1 MATLKQRLHRKNSS
15 GTYDT
20 IHLETGADCITGT
33 LAITNGGTGA
43 TTAANARTNL
53 GVEEALE
60 AKISHTDEFTAEM
73 QDLHGNARG
82 LLVTVPS
89 AAGPDIASINAP
101 PDVNWGTCL
110 SLQAG
115 SIRTLM
121 LIDYSGLW
129 IQYYNSQSW
138 STWKKILSTDSTGIL
153 DVSHGGTGVTS
164 LAELKSQ
171 LGIVEIV
178 QTVSIELG
186 HYSYEGASTYT
197 LKQSVKYIKVV
208 GGYRRPNNADTIA
221 MPEVTITAGSNAVCA
236 SYYVQS
242 GTVAW
247 GEYSVVVALGS
258 DGKTISV
265 SGGITHNGARPSVLD
280 TGNVTAYA

>member
-33 LAITNGGTGA
+33 L
-43 TTAANARTNL
+43 
-53 GVEEALE
+53 
-60 AKISHTDEFTAEM
+60 
-73 QDLHGNARG
+73 
-82 LLVTVPS
+82 P
-89 AAGPDIASINAP
+89 
-101 PDVNWGTCL
+101 
-110 SLQAG
+110 
-115 SIRTLM
+115 
-121 LIDYSGLW
+121 
-129 IQYYNSQSW
+129 
-138 STWKKILSTDSTGIL
+138 
-153 DVSHGGTGVTS
+153 VSHGGTGVTS

-178 QTVSIELG
+178 QTISISLG

-208 GGYRRPNNADTIA
+208 GGYRRPNTTDVIPI
-221 MPEVTITAGSNAVCA
+221 PEVTITPGSNAVCA
-236 SYYVQS
+236 SYYLQS

-247 GEYSVVVALGS
+247 GEYSAVVALGS

>member
-15 GTYDT
+15 GTYDV
-20 IHLETGADCITGT
+20 IHLETSADCITGT
-33 LAITNGGTGA
+33 LSIAHGGTGA

-53 GVEEALE
+53 GA
-60 AKISHTDEFTAEM
+60 AASSHNHSASQITSGT
-73 QDLHGNARG
+73 LSVAR
-82 LLVTVPS
+82 
-89 AAGPDIASINAP
+89 
-101 PDVNWGTCL
+101 
-110 SLQAG
+110 
-115 SIRTLM
+115 
-121 LIDYSGLW
+121 
-129 IQYYNSQSW
+129 
-138 STWKKILSTDSTGIL
+138 
-153 DVSHGGTGVTS
+153 GGTGVTS

-178 QTVSIELG
+178 QTVSITLG
-186 HYSYEGASTYT
+186 HNRYEGASTYT

-221 MPEVTITAGSNAVCA
+221 MPEVTITTGSNAVCA
-236 SYYVQS
+236 SYYLQS

-247 GEYSVVVALGS
+247 GEYPAVVALGS

-265 SGGITHNGARPSVLD
+265 SGGVTPNGARPNVLD

>member
-20 IHLETGADCITGT
+20 IHLETSADCITGT
-33 LAITNGGTGA
+33 LGIANGGTGA

-138 STWKKILSTDSTGIL
+138 SAWQKILSTDITGIL

-186 HYSYEGASTYT
+186 HYSYEGTSTYT

-208 GGYRRPNNADTIA
+208 GGYRRPNNTDTLA
-221 MPEVTITAGSNAVCA
+221 MPEVTITAGSNAVCG
-236 SYYVQS
+236 SYYLQS
-242 GTVAW
+242 STVAW

-265 SGGITHNGARPSVLD
+265 SGGVTYNGARPNNFD

>member
-33 LAITNGGTGA
+33 LGVAHGGTGA

-121 LIDYSGLW
+121 LIDSSGLW
-129 IQYYNSQSW
+129 IQYYNGQSW
-138 STWKKILSTDSTGIL
+138 SAWQKMLSDI
-153 DVSHGGTGVTS
+153 GGVKNYRYVVTIPTS
-164 LAELKSQ
+164 SWNTNSAGGKYRD
-171 LGIVEIV
+171 I
-178 QTVSIELG
+178 TVSGMKSSLTPCVGIIQTSDVDASELMISQFAATIRRIEPM
-186 HYSYEGASTYT
+186 EGKIRVYTY
-197 LKQSVKYIKVV
+197 
-208 GGYRRPNNADTIA
+208 AD
-221 MPEVTITAGSNAVCA
+221 
-236 SYYVQS
+236 
-242 GTVAW
+242 
-247 GEYSVVVALGS
+247 
-258 DGKTISV
+258 
-265 SGGITHNGARPSVLD
+265 GITPSVNISIQLVG
-280 TGNVTAYA
+280 TT